1 MIGFFP
7 RAYPDEALY
16 SICARYSEMVSY
28 PSKSAIN
35 VELFGT
41 PFFVVDTQLPS
52 HLGWLAKAL
61 PSNSPYTV
69 DALIDRHT
77 LLPFYAPFLPPSKV
91 QKIRKLMSRDN
102 GVSIR
107 ILAGITSSKV
117 QPPNWLNFC
126 PICVKEDKE
135 RFGEC
140 YWHRLHQAPGVKVC
154 PIHLVFL
161 ESSKAKTPHRS
172 NLDAYVTAER
182 AVTKCPLRKLD
193 PSQSSYE
200 GILSIARDVAWLLNQ
215 RAVVPDIQAVG
226 GLYIEALRN
235 LNFITPTERL
245 RTKKLVD
252 ALSKQCPLS
261 LLTAPQ
267 ADHEASVGKGLSAWV
282 CSFISTLKR
291 RDYHHPLLHLLFI
304 HFIGYTAEKFFCALT
319 TDTFKTTGLD
329 LPFGSGP
336 WPCLNPICMHFRQL
350 VIKEYSIRC
359 RQRNIVI
366 GTFRCLCGFTYVRS
380 GPETSP
386 KDKYR
391 IGRVISYGDEWEGRL
406 RDLWEDS
413 SLSLTGIAKQLRI
426 RRLTV
431 KRRGTVLG
439 LTFPR
444 LEPTGKFVYADPAL
458 QMQLDKTSSAFME
471 RLTSYREQLLSAL
484 RDHPAATRRQLG
496 GEILHVK
503 VLTWLYEN
511 DGEWLRE
518 HLPPVQKSP
527 PRGRPRSNWV
537 ARDTWLADKVEQVV
551 ERLRAIPGRPV
562 QITKGSIR
570 RKIENRNWLLQNKFL
585 GRLPLTSAVLKQH
598 LETRVQFAKR
608 RVAWAAQSYYQEQI
622 TPTRTQLLS
631 RAGMTQG
638 IWLEPEVKKAID
650 ITLSNLHYDP
660 SFEAAG
666 AA

>member
-1 MIGFFP
+1 
-7 RAYPDEALY
+7 
-16 SICARYSEMVSY
+16 MVNY
-28 PSKSAIN
+28 PSRSSIN

-41 PFFVVDTQLPS
+41 PFFVVDTQLPG
-52 HLGWLAKAL
+52 HLGWLVKSL
-61 PSNSPYTV
+61 PCNSSYTI
-69 DALIDRHT
+69 DALIDHHT
-77 LLPFYAPFLPPSKV
+77 LLPFYAPFLRRSTV
-91 QKIRKLMSRDN
+91 QKIRKLMGSGN

-107 ILAGITSSKV
+107 GLAGITSSKV
-117 QPPNWLNFC
+117 QPPTWLNFC
-126 PICVKEDKE
+126 PACVEEDKE

-154 PIHLVFL
+154 PIHLVLL
-161 ESSKAKTPHRS
+161 ECSKARTPHRS
-172 NLDAYVTAER
+172 NLVAYVTAER

-193 PSQSSYE
+193 PSQSSHT
-200 GILSIARDVAWLLNQ
+200 GVLSIARDVAWLLNQ
-215 RAVVPDIQAVG
+215 QAVVPDIQALG
-226 GLYIEALRN
+226 RLYFEFLRK
-235 LNFITPTERL
+235 LNFITSTEQL

-252 ALSKQCPLS
+252 AFLKRCPLS
-261 LLTAPQ
+261 LLGAPRANQ
-267 ADHEASVGKGLSAWV
+267 DASVGKDLSAWV
-282 CSFISTLKR
+282 CNFFPSLKK
-291 RDYHHPLLHLLFI
+291 RDYYHPLLHLLFI
-304 HFIGYTAEKFFCALT
+304 QFIGYTAEEFFSALT
-319 TDTFKTTGLD
+319 TGTFKITGPD

-336 WPCLNPICMHFRQL
+336 WPCLNPICTHFRQL
-350 VIKEYSIRC
+350 VIKECPIRC

-406 RDLWEDS
+406 REFWEDS
-413 SLSLTGIAKQLRI
+413 SLSLNDIAKRLRV

-431 KRRGTVLG
+431 KRRATVLG

-458 QMQLDKTSSAFME
+458 QMQHDKTSSAYME
-471 RLTSYREQLLSAL
+471 RLISYREQLLSAL
-484 RDHPAATRRQLG
+484 CQHPTATRRQLG

-503 VLTWLYEN
+503 VSAWLYKN

-518 HLPPVQKSP
+518 HLPSVQNSQSHA
-527 PRGRPRSNWV
+527 RLRSNWA
-537 ARDTWLADKVEQVV
+537 ARDIWLAEKVKQVV
-551 ERLRAIPGRPV
+551 ERLKAVSGRPV

-570 RKIENRNWLLQNKFL
+570 REMENRNWLLQNRFL
-585 GRLPLTSAVLKQH
+585 GRLPLTSAVLEMH
-598 LETRVQFAKR
+598 LETRVHFAKR
-608 RVAWAAQSYYQEQI
+608 RVVWAARSYYQEQI
-622 TPTRTQLLS
+622 IPTRTQLLS

-650 ITLSNLHYDP
+650 TALSDLHYAP
-660 SFEAAG
+660 SFGTAG